1 MYVYVIYLLL
11 GCMRAYTF
19 GMFKSINWLYFILF
33 PTDFLNIK
41 SFYASISSVQFS
53 CLVMSNSLQPH
64 GLEHVRLSCPSPPP
78 RACSNSCPSSQ
89 WCYLTISSSVPLSSA
104 FNLSQHQGLFQ
115 WVCFSH
121 HCGQSIGTSASAS
134 VFPMNIQDWFHLWL
148 TGLIFLQS
156 FYASIEVI
164 NHLL

>member
-11 GCMRAYTF
+11 GCMRAYKF

-41 SFYASISSVQFS
+41 SFYASISSIQFS

-115 WVCFSH
+115 WVSFSH
-121 HCGQSIGTSASAS
+121 QVAKVLELQLQH
-134 VFPMNIQDWFHLWL
+134 
-148 TGLIFLQS
+148 QS
-156 FYASIEVI
+156 FQWIFRTDFIYDWLFWFSCSPSM
-164 NHLL
+164 HP